1 MINQWF
7 SKIIKPP
14 PPASSPKSTLP
25 LPGLY
30 AYTRLDSSE
39 KMTLHLRVD
48 DDGRGTLVLNA
59 NRIFHLNPTASSMTY
74 LILEDIPQTEAL
86 KKIQKAYNGNRKQ
99 IEQDYLN
106 FRAMIQALI
115 EPQAVCPICDLDIN
129 VNSPIS
135 AEPSA
140 PYRMDLALTYSCNN
154 HCLHCYNESGRH
166 PQSLSLDQWKKVI
179 DRLWELRI
187 PHIVFTGGEPTLSP
201 FLPQLITYA
210 HAKGFICGLNTNGR
224 RLSEQTYLN
233 SLIAAGLDH
242 VQITLE
248 SHDSLIHDNIVQNR
262 GAWQETTAGLRL
274 ALQSPLYVMTNTTLL
289 RQNTPSLQET
299 LLFLAKLGVPTIGLN
314 ALIFAGRGKE
324 IQNPLAETELESLLT
339 IAKQITQDHQQR
351 LIWYTPTRYCH
362 FDPVEQNLGIKGCT
376 AALYNMCIEP
386 NGNVLPCQSYLQPV
400 GNILTN
406 QWEEIWQHD
415 LCQWL
420 RQRRFAPQ
428 ECRDCP
434 LLIECGAG
442 CPLAL
447 DR

>member
-7 SKIIKPP
+7 SKILKPP
-14 PPASSPKSTLP
+14 PPASPPKSTLP
-25 LPGLY
+25 KPGLY
-30 AYTRLDSSE
+30 AYARNDSCE
-39 KMTLHLRVD
+39 KMTLHLRVEE
-48 DDGRGTLVLNA
+48 DGRGTLVLNA
-59 NRIFHLNPTASSMTY
+59 NRIFHLNPTAASMTFF
-74 LILEDIPQTEAL
+74 ILEDTPPNEAL
-86 KKIQKAYNGNRKQ
+86 NKILKTYHGNRKQ
-99 IEQDYLN
+99 IEQDFIN
-106 FRAMIQALI
+106 FRETIQALI
-115 EPQAVCPICDLDIN
+115 EHQAACPICDLNIN
-129 VNSPIS
+129 VNPPFST
-135 AEPSA
+135 EPSA

-154 HCLHCYNESGRH
+154 HCVHCYNETDRH
-166 PQSLSLDQWKKVI
+166 LQSLSLDQWKKVI

-187 PHIVFTGGEPTLSP
+187 PHLVFTGGEPTLSP
-201 FLPQLITYA
+201 YLPQLIAYA

-224 RLSEQTYLN
+224 RLSQPTYLD

-248 SHDSLIHDNIVQNR
+248 SHDPSIHDNIVQSC

-289 RQNTPSLQET
+289 RHNTPYLQET
-299 LLFLAKLGVPTIGLN
+299 LQFLAELGVPTIGLN

-324 IQNPLAETELESLLT
+324 IQNPLAETELETLLT
-339 IAKQITQDHQQR
+339 IAKEITQDHQQR
-351 LIWYTPTRYCH
+351 LIWYTPTQYCH
-362 FDPVEQNLGIKGCT
+362 FDPVEQDLGIKGCT

-386 NGNVLPCQSYLQPV
+386 NGNVLPCQSYFQPV
-400 GNILTN
+400 GNILVN

-428 ECRDCP
+428 KCRGCP
-434 LLIECGAG
+434 LLKECGAG